1 MSVALQSARAALD
14 ELWEQGV
21 SGHELILRLTQRADE
36 FIACHFNESD
46 AVRSARGKVA
56 LVALGGYGRNELYPF
71 SDIDLLLLHDK
82 WAGKHMQEVAES
94 ILYPLWDSGYEVGH
108 SVRTPSDAV
117 SFAKNDFIFQVSLLD
132 ARFLTCHCFSYS
144 VF

>member
-21 SGHELILRLTQRADE
+21 SGHELILRLTRRADE
-36 FIACHFNESD
+36 FIIGHFSKSD
-46 AVRSARGKVA
+46 AVRSARGKIA

-71 SDIDLLLLHDK
+71 SDIDLLLLHDR
-82 WAGKHMQEVAES
+82 WAGKHMQAVAES

-108 SVRTPSDAV
+108 SVRTA
-117 SFAKNDFIFQVSLLD
+117 F
-132 ARFLTCHCFSYS
+132 
-144 VF
+144 